1 MRPLTWA
8 TAIVALT
15 GAAFLFAQSSQLAFE
30 VASVRQDKSDTPAHS
45 NFPLNVGDMY
55 TPDGGRFSA
64 VNFPLV
70 TYIFFAYKI
79 AGNQAH
85 FLLPQLPGWVSQDR
99 YDIEAR
105 AEGNRT
111 KDEMRLMMRS
121 LLADRFKF
129 AFHSETRE
137 VPVLALVLAKPGKT
151 GPQLT
156 PHRGDAPCETNVPPS
171 SASHTGALP
180 PICNTI
186 LGLAP
191 SVPGRSRLGGSNV
204 TIASMADMF
213 SQRIDLGRPISDA
226 TGLQRKFDFAI
237 EFVPQS
243 KAESDPDGPQ
253 FDQALRDQLGL
264 KMESRRSPMDIMII
278 DHIER
283 PSGN

>member
-1 MRPLTWA
+1 
-8 TAIVALT
+8 
-15 GAAFLFAQSSQLAFE
+15 
-30 VASVRQDKSDTPAHS
+30 
-45 NFPLNVGDMY
+45 MY

-85 FLLPQLPGWVSQDR
+85 FLLPQLPGWVSQER

-111 KDEMRLMMRS
+111 KGEMRLMMRS

-129 AFHSETRE
+129 AFHTETRE

-151 GPQLT
+151 GPQLIPQSADT
-156 PHRGDAPCETNVPPS
+156 PCQTIVLPLPAWNTAPVCDA
-171 SASHTGALP
+171 
-180 PICNTI
+180 I
-186 LGLAP
+186 LGLPP
-191 SVPGRSRLGGSNV
+191 SIPGRSRLGGRDV
-204 TIASMADMF
+204 TIASMGDML
-213 SQRIDLGRPISDA
+213 SQRVDPGRPIIDA
-226 TGLQRKFDFAI
+226 TGLQGKFDFAI

-253 FDQALRDQLGL
+253 FEQALRDQLGL
-264 KMESRRSPMDIMII
+264 KMESRRSSMSMII
-278 DHIER
+278 VDHIER
-283 PSGN
+283 LSGN